1 MSNFTYLSVADN
13 VIPDATVS
21 LVGMNTADTDFPLT
35 NLEKLPISLPYRT
48 SGNVSESKVLVDL
61 GAGTHSIDFA
71 AVVAHN
77 LSPEG
82 SIQLRRGPTSNPSG
96 RYEVDMEFSF
106 YNHRLAF
113 YFFSTSVADRYWS
126 FTLAKGTGETDYK
139 LGAGYLLMG
148 SATELPM
155 QFSSPYR
162 VQRIMRQRY
171 VETESGEP
179 IVGEILYDR
188 YGLQVSFENMDTDE
202 AEATE
207 RFLRDLDW
215 RRYPV
220 LIAPEGPDSEEVYF
234 ARLQEPQSREF
245 ETSQEHVRNLRFL
258 TDPFGREIT

>member
-1 MSNFTYLSVADN
+1 MSNFTYLSVVDN

-48 SGNVSESKVLVDL
+48 SGNVSESRVLVDL

-82 SIQLRRGPTSNPSG
+82 SIQLRRGSTSNPGSAN
-96 RYEVDMEFSF
+96 EADMEFSF
-106 YNHRLAF
+106 YTHRLAF

-126 FTLAKGTGETDYK
+126 LTLAKGTGETDYK

-148 SATELPM
+148 SVTELPM

-188 YGLQVSFENMDTDE
+188 YELQVSFENMDTDE
-202 AEATE
+202 AKATE

-234 ARLQEPQSREF
+234 ARLQETQSREF
-245 ETSQEHVRNLRFL
+245 ETSQEHVRNLSFL